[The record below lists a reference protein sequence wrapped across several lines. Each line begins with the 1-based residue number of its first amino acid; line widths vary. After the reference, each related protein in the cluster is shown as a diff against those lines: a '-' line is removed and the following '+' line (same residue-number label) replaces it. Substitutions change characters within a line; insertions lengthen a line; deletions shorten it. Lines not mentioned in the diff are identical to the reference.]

1 MTHPILTGERVTL
14 RQLTHD
20 DLPRILEIVL
30 QPGVREWW
38 SGYDMPRLRADTF
51 ETPGVTSL
59 AVELGSE
66 LIGLVMYSEE
76 TDPFYKSAGVD
87 ITLDADHLGQGLGTD
102 SLRTVAQ
109 HLFEARG
116 HHRLTIDPAVDNERA
131 IAAYRKVGFRPVGVM
146 RAYEMDADG
155 IYHDNLLMDMLAEE
169 LQ

>member
-1 MTHPILTGERVTL
+1 MTL
-14 RQLTHD
+14 RELTHD

-30 QPGVREWW
+30 QPGVSEWW

-59 AVELGSE
+59 AIEFVGE

-87 ITLDADHLGQGLGTD
+87 ITLAADHLGQGLGTD
-102 SLRTVAQ
+102 ALRTVAR

-116 HHRLTIDPAVDNERA
+116 HHRLTIDPSVANERA
-131 IAAYRKVGFRPVGVM
+131 IAAYREVGFKPVGVM